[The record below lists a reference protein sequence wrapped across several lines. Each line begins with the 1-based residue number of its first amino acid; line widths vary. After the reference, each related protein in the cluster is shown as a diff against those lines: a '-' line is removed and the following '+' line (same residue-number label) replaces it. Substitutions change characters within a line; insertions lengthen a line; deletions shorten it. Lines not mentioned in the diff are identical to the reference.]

1 LIRQRGFTL
10 LEMLAA
16 LAVLAV
22 CSSVLIVAFGQSAR
36 ALQQVQRSDR
46 LSLAARSIMDEA
58 SAGALFAGH
67 SQGQWSGVHW
77 QLSVSALPATNS
89 AAAVWRLDLNV
100 DDGSRRAHY
109 STLQVRTRGAVQ

>member
-22 CSSVLIVAFGQSAR
+22 CSSVLIVAFGQSAG
-36 ALQQVQRSDR
+36 ALQQVQRTDR
-46 LSLAARSIMDEA
+46 LSLAARSILDEA
-58 SAGALFAGH
+58 SAGALQAGD

-77 QLSVSALPATNS
+77 HLAVSALPPANS
-89 AAAVWRLDLNV
+89 TAGAWRLDLEV
-100 DDGSRRAHY
+100 DDGAHRAHY
-109 STLQVRTRGAVQ
+109 STLQVRTRGAAQ